1 MKENH
6 FEISNTILMGALKE
20 MLSNR
25 DLTYISHTSPQHS
38 HLTSLGEKYVL
49 ELVKSM
55 LPLLVNAHDL
65 TAKENAELL
74 MLEKLSK

>member
-6 FEISNTILMGALKE
+6 FEIPNTIIMGALKE

-25 DLTYISHTSPQHS
+25 DLTYISHTSLQHS
-38 HLTSLGEKYVL
+38 HLTSLGERYVL
-49 ELVKSM
+49 DLVKSV
-55 LPLLVNAHDL
+55 LPLLINACDL

>member
-6 FEISNTILMGALKE
+6 FEIANTIIMGSLKE
-20 MLSNR
+20 MLANR
-25 DLTYISHTSPQHS
+25 DLTYISHASPQHS

-49 ELVKSM
+49 DLVKSM
-55 LPLLVNAHDL
+55 LPLLITAHDL
-65 TAKENAELL
+65 TVKESAELI

>member
-6 FEISNTILMGALKE
+6 FEIANTIIMGSFKE
-20 MLSNR
+20 MLANR
-25 DLTYISHTSPQHS
+25 DLAYISQTSPQHS

-49 ELVKSM
+49 DLVKSV
-55 LPLLVNAHDL
+55 LPLLVNAQAL

>member
-6 FEISNTILMGALKE
+6 FEIANTIIMGSLKE
-20 MLSNR
+20 MLVNR
-25 DLTYISHTSPQHS
+25 DLTYISQTSPQHS

-49 ELVKSM
+49 DLVKSI

-65 TAKENAELL
+65 TIKENAELL
-74 MLEKLSK
+74 MIEKLSK